1 MTIHEMK
8 VILSQINVM
17 ARANMSARYRK
28 TIAGFIWVVVN
39 PIILFAAQAI
49 VFKYFLKINIDNY
62 FTFMLGGLIPWT
74 FLTSTI
80 LMGTPILQN
89 SRELLKAFKIN
100 PFVLVCAQVFDNG
113 INFIFTFAILLI
125 PVILIDNTSLIGL
138 IYFPIALLLM
148 VISLGSLVW
157 SLSVLQLF
165 FRDTAFVIGFLLNI
179 MFFLTP
185 IFYSEEFIPEGFRW
199 LLNLNIFYMMI
210 EPFRIAVHNFD
221 FQEMLYSLLKSFLLA
236 ASLSFIAIKIWRK
249 RKNDFYVQL

>member
-28 TIAGFIWVVVN
+28 TIAGFVWVIVN

-49 VFKYFLKINIDNY
+49 VFKYFLKLQIDNY

-100 PFVLVCAQVFDNG
+100 PFVLVCSQVFDNG
-113 INFIFTFAILLI
+113 INFVFTFIFLLI
-125 PVILIDNTSLIGL
+125 PVVLIDDVSLIGL
-138 IYFPIALLLM
+138 IYFPIALVLM
-148 VISLGSLVW
+148 VISLGALVW

-185 IFYSEEFIPEGFRW
+185 IFYSEEFIPEPYRW
-199 LLNLNIFYMMI
+199 MLNLNIFYMMI
-210 EPFRIAVHNFD
+210 EPFRIAVHGFK
-221 FQEMLYSLLKSFLLA
+221 FQVMMISLLKSLILA
-236 ASLSFIAIKIWRK
+236 FTLSLISITVWRK